1 MKAARAKPATSRNAD
16 TYLHRL
22 GERVRVLRNQR
33 GMTRK
38 ALAQHAHVSE
48 RYLAQLEAGLG
59 NCSIVLL
66 RRIARAIGLPI
77 TQLIHDGAE
86 PSLDMVL
93 LTQFLERLPPD
104 LLVDARKLVT
114 EHFNLASEQH
124 RHRIA
129 LIGLRG
135 GGKSTLGRLLAD
147 KLSTQQAFVSSGQIA
162 KVWPRFRDGKV
173 VWVEVAARCALSTR
187 AEDFYHHAG
196 KVLAESNIG
205 LRFVLLS

>member
-1 MKAARAKPATSRNAD
+1 MMNTPRPKVGPGYAND
-16 TYLHRL
+16 GYLHRL
-22 GERVRVLRNQR
+22 GERVRMLRNQR

-104 LLVDARKLVT
+104 LLVDARKL
-114 EHFNLASEQH
+114 
-124 RHRIA
+124 
-129 LIGLRG
+129 
-135 GGKSTLGRLLAD
+135 
-147 KLSTQQAFVSSGQIA
+147 
-162 KVWPRFRDGKV
+162 
-173 VWVEVAARCALSTR
+173 
-187 AEDFYHHAG
+187 
-196 KVLAESNIG
+196 
-205 LRFVLLS
+205 